1 MLIKNADDLLN
12 YTKGE
17 EDHAETIIKA
27 IAASG
32 ATVLVCGGSVA
43 DIMLHYLEK
52 YKIMVVR
59 VMSKFELRRLAK
71 CVGAVQL
78 TRLGAPTAEEMG
90 SADEVLVQEIGSQK
104 VCVFKRDS
112 VDCKLA
118 TIVLRGSTNS
128 YMDDIERAFDDSI
141 STFRNVIR
149 DPRFLPGAGAAEV
162 YLAEQLEE
170 EGAKLT
176 GLEQYAYNRY
186 A

>member
-1 MLIKNADDLLN
+1 M
-12 YTKGE
+12 
-17 EDHAETIIKA
+17 
-27 IAASG
+27 
-32 ATVLVCGGSVA
+32 
-43 DIMLHYLEK
+43 
-52 YKIMVVR
+52 
-59 VMSKFELRRLAK
+59 
-71 CVGAVQL
+71 
-78 TRLGAPTAEEMG
+78 
-90 SADEVLVQEIGSQK
+90 
-104 VCVFKRDS
+104 CVFKKDS
-112 VDCKLA
+112 QDCKLA

-149 DPRFLPGAGAAEV
+149 DPRFVPGAGASEV

>member
-27 IAASG
+27 IASSG

-71 CVGAVQL
+71 CVGAV
-78 TRLGAPTAEEMG
+78 
-90 SADEVLVQEIGSQK
+90 
-104 VCVFKRDS
+104 
-112 VDCKLA
+112 
-118 TIVLRGSTNS
+118 
-128 YMDDIERAFDDSI
+128 
-141 STFRNVIR
+141 
-149 DPRFLPGAGAAEV
+149 
-162 YLAEQLEE
+162 
-170 EGAKLT
+170 
-176 GLEQYAYNRY
+176 
-186 A
+186 